1 VPKGPGFWSG
11 FVLDLFR
18 ICSEICSGFAPDLLR
33 ICSGFVTFRI
43 RDCSRFVPDWF
54 WVYAKFLHFCFGSF
68 LGHWGFGA
76 PSASGGGEM
85 FLGGFLRRLVADFS
99 IRNLWTAQSVML
111 VHTPAQGCMW
121 KSVHF
126 LRKIHGHAGPTHCI
140 WRNKDVSRYT
150 SVLRGRT

>member
-1 VPKGPGFWSG
+1 
-11 FVLDLFR
+11 LFR
-18 ICSEICSGFAPDLLR
+18 ICTGFVPDLLRNLLR
-33 ICSGFVTFRI
+33 ICSGFAPVSLRFVSGIVPDLFRI
-43 RDCSRFVPDWF
+43 
-54 WVYAKFLHFCFGSF
+54 GSGF
-68 LGHWGFGA
+68 MRNFYISVLGHFWDTGDLGLLRRR
-76 PSASGGGEM
+76 GGGEM
-85 FLGGFLRRLVADFS
+85 FFGGFLRRLVADFS

>member
-1 VPKGPGFWSG
+1 MPKGPGFWSG

-33 ICSGFVTFRI
+33 FRYVSYPGLFQICSGLVLGLCEIFTFL
-43 RDCSRFVPDWF
+43 F
-54 WVYAKFLHFCFGSF
+54 WVIFGTLGIWGSF
-68 LGHWGFGA
+68 GV
-76 PSASGGGEM
+76 GGGEM

-150 SVLRGRT
+150 SVLRSRT